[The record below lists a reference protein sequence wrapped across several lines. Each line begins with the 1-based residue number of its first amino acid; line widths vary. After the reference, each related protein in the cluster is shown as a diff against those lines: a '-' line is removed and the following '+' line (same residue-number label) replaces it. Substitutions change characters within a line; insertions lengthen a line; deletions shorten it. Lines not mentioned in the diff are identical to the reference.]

1 MINSGLPA
9 GNVFTLFFFFLRVSR
24 ETFLFF
30 GAVTGGFDCKMNA
43 HRNEKGRAKHFLT
56 TPSAPKKKKKQKKR
70 GKYRGEPAVCIY
82 IYTALT
88 TMNKTAA
95 SQPLLGHLIAT
106 FSSRPYI
113 NIVSLNNNVC
123 QWIGI
128 IASGFFLLSFIM

>member
-1 MINSGLPA
+1 
-9 GNVFTLFFFFLRVSR
+9 
-24 ETFLFF
+24 
-30 GAVTGGFDCKMNA
+30 
-43 HRNEKGRAKHFLT
+43 
-56 TPSAPKKKKKQKKR
+56 
-70 GKYRGEPAVCIY
+70 
-82 IYTALT
+82 
-88 TMNKTAA
+88 MNKTAA